1 MMISIRLCALLVA
14 SGILCQAGCAHWNS
28 MQQSVRS
35 GFQGI
40 AKNAWVE
47 EEEEEDW
54 IKQAGIEARGD
65 RPVEKQNDPLD
76 FLKSSKTRSIE
87 RNLGIH

>member
-1 MMISIRLCALLVA
+1 MVIIRLSTLILA
-14 SGILCQAGCAHWNS
+14 SWILCLTGCAHWGS
-28 MQQSVRS
+28 MQESIRG
-35 GFQGI
+35 GFRGI
-40 AKNAWVE
+40 AKHAWVE